1 MHSIRVFTLSLGYGR
16 KCDYLFSEEW
26 TDGISMA
33 GIECVKWS
41 GSEIESDKAQLE
53 ASLNK
58 RLSNVLEY
66 LTVIL
71 ECIDWIR
78 IVVA

>member
-1 MHSIRVFTLSLGYGR
+1 
-16 KCDYLFSEEW
+16 
-26 TDGISMA
+26 MA
-33 GIECVKWS
+33 GIKCVKWS

-58 RLSNVLEY
+58 WLSNVLEY